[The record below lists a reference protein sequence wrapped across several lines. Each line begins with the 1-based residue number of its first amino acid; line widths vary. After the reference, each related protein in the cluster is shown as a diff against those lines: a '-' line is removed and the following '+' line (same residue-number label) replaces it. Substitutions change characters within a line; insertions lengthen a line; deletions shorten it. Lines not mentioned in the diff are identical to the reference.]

1 MWRNAVVALTFANT
15 VADYESKVEET
26 TGVISTIFREMSIG
40 CNEEVPIVPAG
51 YHTNVYNS
59 SKQFWVINFWMKV
72 ISVTMTACQ
81 PVMIT
86 ILNDVISHCVLKTSV
101 KDMVFYYKHCL
112 IDLLYSISLKCG
124 LVGDTAL

>member
-15 VADYESKVEET
+15 VADYESKVEKAT
-26 TGVISTIFREMSIG
+26 TSIRAIFREMSVG
-40 CNEEVPIVPAG
+40 FNEEVPIVPAG
-51 YHTNVYNS
+51 YHTNVYDS

-72 ISVTMTACQ
+72 TSVTTTGCQ

-86 ILNDVISHCVLKTSV
+86 ILNDVISRCVLKTSV

-112 IDLLYSISLKCG
+112 IDLLYSISLKYG
-124 LVGDTAL
+124 LL